1 MTALYRLQTVVAL
14 TRAELNALATL
25 VLLAVVGL
33 GAQSVQKASAAPLAA
48 SEQNVRAA
56 FVVRSTVAPA
66 ALAGSVEAVKDSA
79 RAAVAAEPPVEMEAV
94 TALLPPSAS
103 AHAAEASASADT
115 PTAHERRSQRKP
127 AFAGRMNLN
136 TATSA
141 ELQRLPRIGE
151 AMAQRILD
159 YRREHGRFGSVNE
172 LNNVRGIGDKTL
184 EKLRP
189 HLYV

>member
-25 VLLAVVGL
+25 VLLAIVGL

-48 SEQNVRAA
+48 SEQNAHA
-56 FVVRSTVAPA
+56 TFTVRSAVAPTVLA
-66 ALAGSVEAVKDSA
+66 ASVEAVKDSA
-79 RAAVAAEPPVEMEAV
+79 RAAVAAEPPIEVEAV
-94 TALLPPSAS
+94 AALLPASSAQ
-103 AHAAEASASADT
+103 AVEAAAATEA

-159 YRREHGRFGSVNE
+159 YRREHGRFRSVDE

-184 EKLRP
+184 DKLRP
-189 HLYV
+189 HLYI

>member
-48 SEQNVRAA
+48 SEQAVRDV
-56 FVVRSTVAPA
+56 FTVRSALTPV
-66 ALAGSVEAVKDSA
+66 ALASSVEAVKDSA
-79 RAAVAAEPPVEMEAV
+79 RAAVAAEPPVQMEAV
-94 TALLPPSAS
+94 AALLPAS
-103 AHAAEASASADT
+103 AAQTAEAAASADA
-115 PTAHERRSQRKP
+115 PGTAERRSQRKP
-127 AFAGRMNLN
+127 VFSGRMNLN

-159 YRREHGRFGSVNE
+159 YRRQNGRFRSVDD